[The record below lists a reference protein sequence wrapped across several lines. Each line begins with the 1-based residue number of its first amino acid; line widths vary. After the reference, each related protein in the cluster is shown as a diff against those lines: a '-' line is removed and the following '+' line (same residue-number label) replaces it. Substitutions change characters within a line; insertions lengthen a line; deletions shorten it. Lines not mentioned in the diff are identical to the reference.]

1 MEGKTNEE
9 EGGSFYASNVD
20 AVRRRPGTGGGGVFR
35 EHHGGLRR
43 HHQHVVHQLPTAE
56 PVAPGPV
63 TIEVADT
70 EVGDVLTDGDGQS
83 LYVYLLDDEAT
94 ISCVDA
100 CRATWTPVLLD
111 GKLSVSGGI
120 DRALFEERELEDG
133 TVQLAIGGQPLYRYA
148 GDLGAGAV
156 NGQGFDKLWYLV
168 NADGTRNT
176 SLAG

>member
-1 MEGKTNEE
+1 MRRTSMLFVVALALVAAACSESTTA
-9 EGGSFYASNVD
+9 GSA
-20 AVRRRPGTGGGGVFR
+20 GTTSTSSSTSV
-35 EHHGGLRR
+35 
-43 HHQHVVHQLPTAE
+43 PTAE

-63 TIEVADT
+63 TIEVAGT

-100 CRATWTPVLLD
+100 CRATWIPVLLD

-148 GDLGAGAV
+148 GDLETGAV

>member
-1 MEGKTNEE
+1 MRRTSMLFVVALALVAAACSESTTA
-9 EGGSFYASNVD
+9 GSA
-20 AVRRRPGTGGGGVFR
+20 GTTTSTSSTSV
-35 EHHGGLRR
+35 
-43 HHQHVVHQLPTAE
+43 PTAE
-56 PVAPGPV
+56 PIAPGPV

-100 CRATWTPVLLD
+100 CRATWIPVLLD

-148 GDLGAGAV
+148 GDLEAGAV